1 MGLSEICWLLKWS
14 LLCCVLSSSVLV
26 SGQIRYSIPEELQ
39 LGAFVGN
46 IADDLGLDVKE
57 LSARSFR
64 IVSGPRKQYL
74 DVNLDS
80 GILFV
85 KEKID
90 REQLCGP
97 SPICTLSLE
106 AVIENPL
113 NVHHFQVEI
122 LDVNDNAPSFPKSQF
137 RLEISEVAVQGARFA
152 LESAQDPDVGINSLQ
167 TYQLVANEYFTID
180 IQSRSGDGKLPVIVL
195 QRPLDREKQRTHRLV
210 LIAKDGGIPAKSGT
224 VQIIITVQDAND
236 NAPVFPQSVYRV
248 RLLENAPKGTLVIKL
263 NATDLDDGP
272 NGEIVYS
279 FSSHASARVREL
291 FNVDSR
297 TGEIRIK
304 GNLNYEENRV
314 FEINVQAMDKG
325 PYATPVHCDVLVN
338 ITDVNDNAP
347 EVTLTSMFSPVS
359 EGSPPGTVVALFNVE
374 DKDSGDNG
382 QVQCQIVNGPPFKL
396 DSSLKNYYRLV
407 TQQPLDREN
416 ISKYDI
422 AILCSDRG
430 ISPLTTK
437 KSIRVELSDINDN
450 APRFTQPSYTAY
462 VMENNLIGS
471 SIFSVTAFDPDLNQN
486 SRLSYSILETGDQ
499 DLPIS
504 AYVHINS
511 ETGVIY
517 SQRTF
522 DYEQVKNFQIQV
534 RAEDSGAVPLT
545 SNASVDI
552 IILDQNDNAPVITH
566 TSPEYGSTVIETVS
580 RLAEPGYLVAKV
592 SATDADSG
600 QNGRLSYQIFQAT
613 DPGLFTISSDSGE
626 IWTIRGI
633 LDKDLSKQRLVIV
646 VMDNGA
652 PSLSA
657 TMTIIISVEQS
668 KTEMLSEVDSLSEG
682 HVFASGTNFY
692 LVISLGLLSVIFL
705 VILIILAIKVHRNRP
720 GVDSCISCQG
730 TSCCFEARTQKAG
743 RSLQIP
749 PNYVEVFGGDPLS
762 QSFRYDTC
770 SSSDTVK
777 RDFMFRNMYS
787 SHAGKKNTYRG
798 PTGKE
803 ENPPVLNSDHSR
815 NTASSE
821 DPSSLLRRIG
831 ERSGA
836 ALKHLKCFSLEMGC
850 YKIYYL
856 VKWQLLY
863 SVFPFWVL
871 VSGQIRYSIP
881 EELRLGAFVG
891 NIAGDLGLDV
901 KELSARNFRIVP
913 GPRKSYLDVSLD
925 NGILFVK
932 EKIDREQLCGSSPT
946 CLLSLEAVIENPLNV
961 YRVEV
966 EVLDVNDNV
975 PHFPKSQIRLEISEV
990 AAPGARFPLECA
1002 QDPDVGTNSLQ
1013 SYRLVGNQ
1021 YFALD
1026 IESRSGD
1033 EKLPV
1038 LMLERPLDR
1047 EKESTHR
1054 LELIAKDG
1062 GVPPR
1067 SSTAQIII
1075 VVQDA
1080 NDNSPV
1086 FSQSGYRVSL
1096 NENVPK
1102 GTLVIELNATDL
1114 DDGANGEIEYSFTSH
1129 TSATVRQLFGLDSKT
1144 GEIRVKGNLD
1154 YEENSAFDIN
1164 VQAIDK
1170 GPYAAPTYCHV
1181 HVDITDAN
1189 DNSPEVIVTS
1199 LFSPVREDAVP
1210 GTVVALIS
1218 TTDEDSG
1225 ENGQVHCQIPNDLPF
1240 ELSSPLKNYYK
1251 LLTQEQLD
1259 RENTSKYDIAILC
1272 SDSGSTP
1279 LTSKKTV
1286 QVEISDV
1293 NDNAPRFKQSAYT
1306 AYVMENNIIGAS
1318 IFSVTASDPDFN
1330 ENARISYSIPRELI
1344 QDESVASYVYI
1355 NAEDGILFSQRTF
1368 DYEELKDFQLRV
1380 QARDSGV
1387 PPLSSNVSVV
1397 VVILDQNDNAPV
1409 ILHPLPEYGS
1419 TVTETMSRF
1428 AEPGYL
1434 VTKVSAIDA
1443 DSGQNARLSY
1453 QITQATDPGLFTISP
1468 DTGEIWTV
1476 RGIGDKDATKQRLTI
1491 VVKDNGTPPLS
1502 ASMTIS
1508 LSVFDGDTQLLS
1520 DVSNLTKDPGFTS
1533 DLSFYLV
1540 ISLGIISS
1548 IFLVVLIALAVKVH
1562 QSRTGFGVYSCGL
1575 DACFC
1580 CESRNSFNGTQKA
1593 SRNIQIPPNYV
1604 EVFGGDPLSQSF
1616 RYETYSTL
1624 GSTKRDSAFPN
1635 TCGSSVLKYN
1645 VRGENIEKEKNPHT
1659 SPSANY
1665 RNPVNS
1671 EVKQPNADWRF
1682 SQTHRAE
1689 LNSSQYL
1696 EEEGVQRDIQRE
1708 VQREV
1713 QCDVQREVP
1722 RDVQCDASCN
1732 IQREV
1737 QHDMQC
1743 DVQHVVEKDPGGPRK
1758 PMCARPAAI
1767 PAGRD
1772 GWTLPRTTP
1781 RMQLQMTLGTHVPGT
1796 LRSQYLLPRG
1806 VHTSGA
1812 RISNSSV
1819 EFSAPLIGSL
1829 HGPWAANQTRDHRG
1843 ISSSGGRRPELDTQA
1858 RGEIPCSPP
1867 GQRLSTQC
1875 LHSRDHHH
1883 PLREVNY

>member
-1 MGLSEICWLLKWS
+1 
-14 LLCCVLSSSVLV
+14 
-26 SGQIRYSIPEELQ
+26 
-39 LGAFVGN
+39 
-46 IADDLGLDVKE
+46 
-57 LSARSFR
+57 
-64 IVSGPRKQYL
+64 
-74 DVNLDS
+74 
-80 GILFV
+80 
-85 KEKID
+85 
-90 REQLCGP
+90 
-97 SPICTLSLE
+97 
-106 AVIENPL
+106 
-113 NVHHFQVEI
+113 
-122 LDVNDNAPSFPKSQF
+122 
-137 RLEISEVAVQGARFA
+137 
-152 LESAQDPDVGINSLQ
+152 
-167 TYQLVANEYFTID
+167 
-180 IQSRSGDGKLPVIVL
+180 
-195 QRPLDREKQRTHRLV
+195 
-210 LIAKDGGIPAKSGT
+210 
-224 VQIIITVQDAND
+224 
-236 NAPVFPQSVYRV
+236 
-248 RLLENAPKGTLVIKL
+248 
-263 NATDLDDGP
+263 
-272 NGEIVYS
+272 
-279 FSSHASARVREL
+279 
-291 FNVDSR
+291 
-297 TGEIRIK
+297 
-304 GNLNYEENRV
+304 
-314 FEINVQAMDKG
+314 
-325 PYATPVHCDVLVN
+325 
-338 ITDVNDNAP
+338 
-347 EVTLTSMFSPVS
+347 
-359 EGSPPGTVVALFNVE
+359 
-374 DKDSGDNG
+374 
-382 QVQCQIVNGPPFKL
+382 
-396 DSSLKNYYRLV
+396 
-407 TQQPLDREN
+407 
-416 ISKYDI
+416 
-422 AILCSDRG
+422 
-430 ISPLTTK
+430 
-437 KSIRVELSDINDN
+437 
-450 APRFTQPSYTAY
+450 
-462 VMENNLIGS
+462 
-471 SIFSVTAFDPDLNQN
+471 
-486 SRLSYSILETGDQ
+486 
-499 DLPIS
+499 
-504 AYVHINS
+504 
-511 ETGVIY
+511 
-517 SQRTF
+517 
-522 DYEQVKNFQIQV
+522 
-534 RAEDSGAVPLT
+534 
-545 SNASVDI
+545 
-552 IILDQNDNAPVITH
+552 
-566 TSPEYGSTVIETVS
+566 
-580 RLAEPGYLVAKV
+580 
-592 SATDADSG
+592 
-600 QNGRLSYQIFQAT
+600 
-613 DPGLFTISSDSGE
+613 
-626 IWTIRGI
+626 
-633 LDKDLSKQRLVIV
+633 
-646 VMDNGA
+646 
-652 PSLSA
+652 
-657 TMTIIISVEQS
+657 
-668 KTEMLSEVDSLSEG
+668 
-682 HVFASGTNFY
+682 
-692 LVISLGLLSVIFL
+692 
-705 VILIILAIKVHRNRP
+705 
-720 GVDSCISCQG
+720 
-730 TSCCFEARTQKAG
+730 
-743 RSLQIP
+743 
-749 PNYVEVFGGDPLS
+749 
-762 QSFRYDTC
+762 
-770 SSSDTVK
+770 
-777 RDFMFRNMYS
+777 
-787 SHAGKKNTYRG
+787 
-798 PTGKE
+798 
-803 ENPPVLNSDHSR
+803 
-815 NTASSE
+815 
-821 DPSSLLRRIG
+821 
-831 ERSGA
+831 
-836 ALKHLKCFSLEMGC
+836 MGC

-901 KELSARNFRIVP
+901 EELSARNFRIVP
-913 GPRKSYLDVSLD
+913 GPRKSYLDVNLD

-966 EVLDVNDNV
+966 EVLDVNDNI

-1013 SYRLVGNQ
+1013 SYRLVGNR

-1062 GVPPR
+1062 GDPPR

-1096 NENVPK
+1096 NENVPQ
-1102 GTLVIELNATDL
+1102 GTLVIKLNATDL

-1170 GPYAAPTYCHV
+1170 GSAALPVYCHV
-1181 HVDITDAN
+1181 HVDVTDAN

-1218 TTDEDSG
+1218 TRDKDSG
-1225 ENGQVHCQIPNDLPF
+1225 ENGQVHCQIPNNLPF
-1240 ELSSPLKNYYK
+1240 ELSSPLKDYYK
-1251 LLTQEQLD
+1251 LLIQEQLD

-1330 ENARISYSIPRELI
+1330 ENARLSYSIPRELI
-1344 QDESVASYVYI
+1344 QDESVANYVYI

-1368 DYEELKDFQLRV
+1368 DYEELKDFQLWV

-1387 PPLSSNVSVV
+1387 PPLSNNVSVV

-1508 LSVFDGDTQLLS
+1508 LSVIDGDTQLLS
-1520 DVSNLTKDPGFTS
+1520 DVSNLTEDPGFTS
-1533 DLSFYLV
+1533 GLSFYLV

-1548 IFLVVLIALAVKVH
+1548 IFL
-1562 QSRTGFGVYSCGL
+1562 
-1575 DACFC
+1575 
-1580 CESRNSFNGTQKA
+1580 
-1593 SRNIQIPPNYV
+1593 
-1604 EVFGGDPLSQSF
+1604 
-1616 RYETYSTL
+1616 
-1624 GSTKRDSAFPN
+1624 
-1635 TCGSSVLKYN
+1635 
-1645 VRGENIEKEKNPHT
+1645 
-1659 SPSANY
+1659 
-1665 RNPVNS
+1665 
-1671 EVKQPNADWRF
+1671 VKQPNADWRF

-1722 RDVQCDASCN
+1722 RDVQCDASRN

-1772 GWTLPRTTP
+1772 GWTLPRTAP

-1858 RGEIPCSPP
+1858 CGEIPCSPP